1 MYDMYKDRANAR
13 RDLRPGMNIKG
24 GSAEVARQ
32 REVCEIGQVGMPSLA
47 MVYTPIQSFCS
58 LYTNERGL
66 RAGTIFAQLDKPFTV
81 TRCGTCR
88 GGGSNG
94 CKI

>member
-1 MYDMYKDRANAR
+1 MYDMYKGRANVR
-13 RDLRPGMNIKG
+13 RDARAGMSIKG
-24 GSAEVARQ
+24 DSVGVARQ

-47 MVYTPIQSFCS
+47 MVYTPVQNFCS

-66 RAGTIFAQLDKPFTV
+66 RAGTIFSQLDKPFLA

-88 GGGSNG
+88 GGGNNG
-94 CKI
+94 CKM